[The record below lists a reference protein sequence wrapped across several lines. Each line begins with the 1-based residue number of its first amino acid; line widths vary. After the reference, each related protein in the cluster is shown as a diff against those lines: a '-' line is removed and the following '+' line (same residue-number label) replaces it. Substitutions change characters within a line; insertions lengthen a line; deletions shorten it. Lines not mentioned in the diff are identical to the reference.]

1 MFCLEQL
8 IAFVKPE
15 PEHGCHCGGRRLK
28 PSLLLRTGTGGSW
41 SPASKWR
48 PACNLTGRST
58 AADRRCQPLS
68 GGSPPARLPSRE
80 VARATATRPTPGQS
94 TVTGDSLAGKCLSLQ
109 YSGMQ
114 YKMLKSKLERE
125 HQIPPDTIALYR
137 PASEVTRRARGFC
150 TTQTQLSPFQIF

>member
-1 MFCLEQL
+1 MSNPRLSM
-8 IAFVKPE
+8 AATVGK
-15 PEHGCHCGGRRLK
+15 GGS
-28 PSLLLRTGTGGSW
+28 SLLCFSEQEQAGDGARLLSNGQPVIWLRKTNS
-41 SPASKWR
+41 SPS
-48 PACNLTGRST
+48 
-58 AADRRCQPLS
+58 QPLS
-68 GGSPPARLPSRE
+68 GGSPPACLPASRE

-125 HQIPPDTIALYR
+125 NQIPPDTTALYK

-150 TTQTQLSPFQIF
+150 RTQTQLSPFQIF

>member
-8 IAFVKPE
+8 IALVKPKTG
-15 PEHGCHCGGRRLK
+15 HGCHCGERRLE
-28 PSLLLRTGTGGSW
+28 PSLLLRTGQAGGW
-41 SPASKWR
+41 SQLPSEGQPVIWLRKIS
-48 PACNLTGRST
+48 ST
-58 AADRRCQPLS
+58 DANHSQEAL
-68 GGSPPARLPSRE
+68 RLPASRE

-94 TVTGDSLAGKCLSLQ
+94 TVTGDSLAGKCSSLQ

-125 HQIPPDTIALYR
+125 NQIPPDTTALYK

-150 TTQTQLSPFQIF
+150 RTQTQLSPFQIF